1 MVPGGTSVFTFD
13 DALIS
18 RIRASYRQ
26 AVVAQ
31 GQTAGM
37 WRDIDARR
45 ADLHEALISDDTAQ
59 LRALLSDPLSTDLYY
74 GVDGVCRSIF
84 GELQDDKNF
93 RDNVTAMLGQSQ
105 ALLFTTL
112 TGSSDVV
119 FEKLDALLGHKVE
132 FPSPFRGE
140 IGLAT
145 ERGLA
150 SERAIAAIYQAA
162 LLLKFADGSP
172 RDRSIV
178 EIGPGMGRTAYYSY
192 RSGFTDY
199 TTIDLPMGVVAQACF
214 LAATLGPD
222 AIWLPGDDPRQ
233 MEGRIKLLHRR
244 PDRKIDI
251 AINVDSLPEMDLSS
265 ARDYVSWI
273 NTHARRFISINHEQN
288 PFTVA
293 QLGAAYLPRQATR
306 HPHPMRQGYFEE
318 TFDIAKPRP
327 ELGARTRLKAALL
340 RKRIANWTGRALR

>member
-1 MVPGGTSVFTFD
+1 VFPFD
-13 DALIS
+13 DTLIT
-18 RIRASYRQ
+18 RIKAGYRQ
-26 AVVAQ
+26 AVFAR

-45 ADLHEALISDDTAQ
+45 ADLHDALIGNDTTH

-84 GELQDDKNF
+84 GKLQDDQVFQN
-93 RDNVTAMLGQSQ
+93 DVAAMLRQSLT
-105 ALLFTTL
+105 LLFMTL
-112 TGSSDVV
+112 SGRPDVA
-119 FEKLDALLGHKVE
+119 FARLDELLGHKVE

-162 LLLKFADGSP
+162 LLLKFSGGSSQT
-172 RDRSIV
+172 RSVV

-192 RSGFTDY
+192 RAGFTDY

-214 LAATLGPD
+214 LAAALGPD
-222 AIWLPGDDPRQ
+222 AIWLPGEDPRL
-233 MEGRIKLLHRR
+233 MDGRIKLLHYK
-244 PDRKIDI
+244 PDRTFDI

-265 ARDYVSWI
+265 AFDYVMWI
-273 NTHARRFISINHEQN
+273 NTHARQFISINHEQN

-293 QLGAAYLPRQATR
+293 QLGAACLRPPATR
-306 HPHPMRQGYFEE
+306 SSHPMRQGYFEE
-318 TFDIAKPRP
+318 IFDIAQPRSNS
-327 ELGARTRLKAALL
+327 GARARLKASLL
-340 RKRIANWTGRALR
+340 QKRLANWAKRVMRS